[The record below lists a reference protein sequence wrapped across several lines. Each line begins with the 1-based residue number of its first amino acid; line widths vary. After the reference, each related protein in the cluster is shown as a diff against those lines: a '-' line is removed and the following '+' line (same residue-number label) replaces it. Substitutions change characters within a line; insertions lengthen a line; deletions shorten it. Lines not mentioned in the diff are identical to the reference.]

1 MDQRYIDLYNEYL
14 DAPLRRRILLLRLYQ
29 LTQSEEEALTL
40 ARTLDAHYG
49 RPGRGQP
56 GWQPAGKKSAA

>member
-14 DAPLRRRILLLRLYQ
+14 DAPLRRRIFLLRL
-29 LTQSEEEALTL
+29 LEMTGSEEEALAL
-40 ARTLDAHYG
+40 ARALDASHG

-56 GWQPAGKKSAA
+56 GWKPLPQGTRT